1 MKLEN
6 KHYGTVKRYTRRHCK
21 TREDKDA
28 LQEIVHR
35 AQLAK
40 LVKSLVK
47 DYKGNRNWTYRSQ
60 RFSSGR
66 LNEGPYRGRKG
77 KRYTTEV
84 VTIEKLLLD
93 GFEG

>member
-1 MKLEN
+1 MILEN
-6 KHYGTVKRYTRRHCK
+6 KHHGTVERYIRRYYK

-47 DYKGNRNWTYRSQ
+47 DYKGNRNWTYRS
-60 RFSSGR
+60 
-66 LNEGPYRGRKG
+66 
-77 KRYTTEV
+77 
-84 VTIEKLLLD
+84 
-93 GFEG
+93 